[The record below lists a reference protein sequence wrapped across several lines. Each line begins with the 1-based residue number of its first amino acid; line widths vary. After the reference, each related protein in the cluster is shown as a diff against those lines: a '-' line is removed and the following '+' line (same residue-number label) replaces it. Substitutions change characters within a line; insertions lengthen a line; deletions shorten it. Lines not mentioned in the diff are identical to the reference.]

1 MSHPQLAQLTAFLAV
16 AEHLSFSKA
25 AVQVGIAA
33 PTMSQNIRSFED
45 RLGVRLF
52 NRTTR
57 SVALTEAG
65 QRLLAEIKPIVEGID
80 HAFESVNFFR
90 DKPMGTLRLVVSRPT
105 TTRLLAPLLQPF
117 LAEYPAIRLE
127 IVVDDM
133 HGDIISG
140 RFDAGI
146 HIGHRIDRDM
156 TILRLTEDL
165 KMLTVSAPSYMGE
178 RPVPSAPKDLHALN
192 CIRYRLPWDGSIQP
206 WTFGN
211 GGSQIEIGPA
221 GSLTVNDLDLLLS
234 ATLDGIGICHVAEPL
249 AAPYLAQGRL
259 VELLVDWTS
268 TLSGVFL
275 YYPSRRQPPMPL
287 QVFLAFVKK
296 WQKCVRAVERVSGSN
311 ESPCVDEVIRHGS
324 LKKID

>member
-16 AEHLSFSKA
+16 AEHLSFRKA

-33 PTMSQNIRSFED
+33 PTMSQTIRSFED

-65 QRLLAEIKPIVEGID
+65 QRLLDEIKPVVEGID

-117 LAEYPAIRLE
+117 LAEYPAIRME

-146 HIGHRIDRDM
+146 HVGRQIDRDM
-156 TILRLTEDL
+156 KILPLTEDL
-165 KMLTVSAPSYMGE
+165 EMLTVAAPSYIGGH
-178 RPVPSAPKDLHALN
+178 PSPESPTDLHAHN
-192 CIRYRLPWDGSIQP
+192 CIQYRMPWDGSIQP

-211 GGSQIEIGPA
+211 GQSQMEIRPR

-234 ATLDGIGICHVAEPL
+234 ATLDGIGLCHVAEPL

-259 VELLVDWTS
+259 VELLVDWRS
-268 TLSGVFL
+268 TFSGVFL
-275 YYPSRRQPPMPL
+275 YYPSRRQRPMPL
-287 QVFLAFVKK
+287 QVFLDFVKK
-296 WQKCVRAVERVSGSN
+296 WQKRARRQSVHLN
-311 ESPCVDEVIRHGS
+311 EQIVMHARG
-324 LKKID
+324 